1 MKNKKNIV
9 IMDCDEIFF
18 KFSILEGDQKKVF
31 EMVQTIKGNFWTQVA
46 EDLCLPNQ
54 ELSFSCE
61 REKQYCQGQ

>member
-31 EMVQTIKGNFWTQVA
+31 EMVQTIKGNF
-46 EDLCLPNQ
+46 
-54 ELSFSCE
+54 
-61 REKQYCQGQ
+61 